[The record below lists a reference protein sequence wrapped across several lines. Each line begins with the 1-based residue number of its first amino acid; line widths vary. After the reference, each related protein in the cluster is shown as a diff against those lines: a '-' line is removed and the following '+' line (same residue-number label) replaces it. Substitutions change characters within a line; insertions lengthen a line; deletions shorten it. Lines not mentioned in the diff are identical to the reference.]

1 MLSSLWVN
9 HLCRRCDLF
18 RRGPY
23 SRHMRLHT
31 DGSTVVLLT
40 PKTRISWRESGRN
53 TTEPVPETPAVTDY
67 DRSGL
72 LCMTPKG
79 ERDFSA
85 RLAAAGAL
93 AADAIDEEMV
103 AAVMLGEDSTYL
115 VQGPLNTEGD
125 WPVVIDVGQIE
136 PTRVDWPAGLI
147 WKKGDTTL
155 YDLADTHGLGIVD
168 CFVPTLECNPH
179 GIAVACSG
187 SGAVVL
193 VRPGGTEI
201 AASFQ
206 LPTAEETAIYA
217 CPTKEGVL
225 VTIVVDGQDSAY
237 VHIAEDGSI
246 LGHRAAKCATPAL
259 CLDAGI
265 LIYDDG
271 SSAIELT
278 DTSFSQLASLALSW
292 PALDAAAAPD
302 GASFALADAE
312 HMLRGHVNAKGEL
325 VIVAEYEEVKQA
337 GAKRPGELAAIEA
350 KWDPERSQGKSAVGF
365 AAGMAPEPWTA
376 KANSAFELVMHARS
390 TGGPG
395 QGICVTIGGDAAKH
409 CAFEAVSV
417 DGNRQE
423 LVDDGKGNRTAEFPS
438 IDLVRGLSY
447 PYNPKPKNDAQ
458 KHAAAMFLEE
468 THLELRVFGKATKAS
483 GDLISVTISALNSD
497 SPPLKWMRPLAVS

>member
-1 MLSSLWVN
+1 
-9 HLCRRCDLF
+9 
-18 RRGPY
+18 
-23 SRHMRLHT
+23 MRLHT

-53 TTEPVPETPAVTDY
+53 TTETVPENPAVTDY

-93 AADAIDEEMV
+93 AADAIDEELV

-125 WPVVIDVGQIE
+125 WPTVIDVGRIE
-136 PTRVDWPAGLI
+136 PTRIAWPAGLI

-168 CFVPTLECNPH
+168 CFVPTIECNAH

-187 SGAVVL
+187 TGAVVL
-193 VRPGGTEI
+193 VRPGGEEI
-201 AASFQ
+201 TASFQ
-206 LPTAEETAIYA
+206 LPSQDEAALYA
-217 CPTKEGVL
+217 VPTKDGVL
-225 VTIVVDGQDSAY
+225 ATLVVDGQDSAY
-237 VHIAEDGSI
+237 IHIAEDGSI
-246 LGHRAAKCATPAL
+246 LGHRPAQCATPAL
-259 CLDAGI
+259 CLDTGI
-265 LIYDDG
+265 LIFDG
-271 SSAIELT
+271 ESSNLELT
-278 DTSFSQLASLALSW
+278 DTSFSELATLALSW

-365 AAGMAPEPWTA
+365 AAGMSPSPWTA
-376 KANSAFELVMHARS
+376 SADAAFELVMHARS

-395 QGICVTIGGDAAKH
+395 QGIRVTIGGDAAKH
-409 CAFEAVSV
+409 CTFEAVTV
-417 DGNRQE
+417 DGVREQLE
-423 LVDDGKGNRTAEFPS
+423 GDGKGNWSADFPT
-438 IDLVRGLSY
+438 IELVRGLSY

-483 GDLISVTISALNSD
+483 GDLMSVAISALNSD
-497 SPPLKWMRPLAVS
+497 SPPLKWMRPLSIS